1 MDKSRS
7 KLEIKKAKKCISL
20 SKLAIDPSVSDGV
33 KAEKLT
39 DRKEIRN
46 KNLYALIIGILFFG
60 VVEK

>member
-7 KLEIKKAKKCISL
+7 KLKIKKAKKCISL

-39 DRKEIRN
+39 DRKKSGIRI
-46 KNLYALIIGILFFG
+46 YTP
-60 VVEK
+60 